1 MPSSRKAAEI
11 LSRAEVELRALIQEQ
26 LAHGLYGEVAAT
38 AMMADSLLRLVNG
51 QNYPRSPISAGVDSS
66 RLTGAAGTAAL
77 QSPRRRSPKDYPRFA
92 RDGERLVKIA
102 WSKRERAEY
111 EHRAPRHVVQNLI
124 DAVRKKKG
132 EGKLFEAA
140 DILPVKDSA
149 TRQEIPSYQTYLA
162 LAWLRHVGLIS
173 KKGRDGYVLKSAAT
187 SPDRIAELWEGLPT
201 TT

>member
-1 MPSSRKAAEI
+1 MPASPKAAEI
-11 LSRAEVELRALIQEQ
+11 LSRAEAELRALIQEQ
-26 LAHGLYGEVAAT
+26 LTQGLYGEVAAT
-38 AMMADSLLRLVNG
+38 ALMADSLLRLVTG
-51 QNYPRSPISAGVDSS
+51 QDRPRSPSSPGVASP
-66 RLTGAAGTAAL
+66 RFTGAAATGTPD
-77 QSPRRRSPKDYPRFA
+77 SPRRRSSKDYPQFA

-124 DAVRKKKG
+124 DAVHKKKG

-149 TRQEIPSYQTYLA
+149 TRQEIPSYQIYLA
-162 LAWLRHVGLIS
+162 LAWLRHVGLVS

-187 SPDRIAELWEGLPT
+187 SSDRIAELWEGLPT

>member
-1 MPSSRKAAEI
+1 MPHSPRAADI
-11 LSRAEVELRALIQEQ
+11 LSRAEAELRALIQEQ
-26 LAHGLYGEVAAT
+26 LTQGLYGDVAAT
-38 AMMADSLLRLVNG
+38 ALMADSLLRLVNG
-51 QNYPRSPISAGVDSS
+51 QDCPSSPSS
-66 RLTGAAGTAAL
+66 TGAGASRVKGDAGTAAPE
-77 QSPRRRSPKDYPRFA
+77 SPRRRSPKDYPQFA

-140 DILPVKDSA
+140 DILPIKDSA
-149 TRQEIPSYQTYLA
+149 TRQEIPSYQAYLA
-162 LAWLRHVGLIS
+162 LAWLRHVGLVS

-187 SPDRIAELWEGLPT
+187 SPERIAELWEGLPT
-201 TT
+201 TA